1 MRLSI
6 VVPAFNEARLLP
18 DTLAAIRA
26 AADAFPAG
34 AWELIVCDN
43 NSTDATADLAR
54 HAGARVVFE
63 PVNQISRARNAG
75 AAAAGGDWLL
85 FVDADSRP
93 TAGLLRE
100 VASTMDDPD
109 AVYAG
114 ARMRMV
120 PFHAGAWLFLRLW
133 GVLSRVNGWAAGSF
147 LLVRRAAF
155 EDVGGFSD
163 ALFAAEEIDLSVRL
177 REWARAR
184 GGRFVRLGSRHPLL
198 TSGRKLHLYSVRTH
212 LVMLWRTLRTRGA
225 NLRNRDDCTLWYDG
239 RR

>member
-6 VVPAFNEARLLP
+6 VVPAFNEALLLP
-18 DTLAAIRA
+18 DTLTAIRA
-26 AADAFPAG
+26 AAGVFPDG

-54 HAGARVVFE
+54 RAGARVVFE

-75 AAAAGGDWLL
+75 AAAAAGDWLL
-85 FVDADSRP
+85 FIDADSRP
-93 TAGLLRE
+93 SAGLLRE
-100 VASTMDDPD
+100 VAAALDTPD
-109 AVYAG
+109 LVYAG
-114 ARMRMV
+114 ARMRMT

-133 GVLSRVNGWAAGSF
+133 GVLSRLNGWAAGSF

-155 EDVGGFSD
+155 QEVGGFSD
-163 ALFAAEEIDLSVRL
+163 AIFAAEEIELSVRL
-177 REWARAR
+177 RRWSRAR

-198 TSGRKLHLYSVRTH
+198 TSGRKLHLYTVRAH
-212 LVMLWRTLRTRGA
+212 LRMLWRTLRTRGA
-225 NLRNRDDCTLWYDG
+225 NLRNRDECTLWYDG